1 MNRRIGLNFDTQ
13 HGAQH
18 HDTACS
24 THQHWKH
31 LLRIHIPDIVN
42 YDGAEHTVTK
52 LLTQRDTSS
61 ENKAGWTVGLDSW
74 LTVGRKGRD
83 VGNNTTDVFRDG
95 AVMDALIPY
104 VFGTAFITEVMQ
116 QNGNVKL
123 WFCSFKVKL
132 MKELYH
138 NVVN

>member
-1 MNRRIGLNFDTQ
+1 M
-13 HGAQH
+13 
-18 HDTACS
+18 
-24 THQHWKH
+24 
-31 LLRIHIPDIVN
+31 
-42 YDGAEHTVTK
+42 TK

-61 ENKAGWTVGLDSW
+61 KNKAGWTVGLDSW

-104 VFGTAFITEVMQ
+104 AFVTRFISEVMQ

-123 WFCSFKVKL
+123 WFHFSKVKFTGTAP
-132 MKELYH
+132 
-138 NVVN
+138 